1 LRTLTL
7 RVARTLRRA
16 GVSGRASR
24 VAAAVSGGADSVA
37 LARLLARL
45 AGDGLLTLAG
55 LIHVN
60 HQLRGA
66 DADADE
72 QFVAALA
79 RDLGVPCHTVSVDVA
94 AAARAR
100 RVSVEVAGRTERYR
114 AFEAAA
120 EALSAD
126 LVATGHTRDDQAETV
141 LLRLLRGAGARGL
154 AAIRVRHGRVIR
166 PVLDCRR
173 AELRAY
179 LESIGQGWCEDAS
192 NADIAFPR
200 NRLRHSVMPVIEAFA
215 PGSVNALARFA
226 RLAADDEE
234 FLVAEAIK
242 TAPRIVQADSR
253 EGIALDAG
261 ALAALPRALA
271 RRLVRE
277 IAATTGSG
285 AALAARHLEAVC
297 RLAASDK
304 PQGHLDLPGLSV
316 ERRAGVLRIGP
327 RTAVAAPAAWP
338 ERALPVPG
346 EVEVPEAG
354 CAVSARAASNQG
366 EALAVEPARAQI
378 RTAGIVLPLVVRNR
392 RPGDRLQPLG
402 GPGRRKLQDLFVD
415 RKVPRDARDRVPVIT
430 DANGRI
436 LWVPGV
442 AMAEQCRVRSA
453 EDGVLLLELRK
464 FR

>member
-1 LRTLTL
+1 M
-7 RVARTLRRA
+7 
-16 GVSGRASR
+16 SGRSTR

-37 LARLLARL
+37 LVRLLAL
-45 AGDGLLTLAG
+45 LSDDGLLTFAG

-66 DADADE
+66 EADADE

-79 RDLGVPCHTVSVDVA
+79 RTLGLPCHTVSVDVA

-100 RVSVEVAGRTERYR
+100 RVSIEVAGRTERYR

-120 EALSAD
+120 AALGVD
-126 LVATGHTRDDQAETV
+126 VVATGHTRDDQAETV

-154 AAIRVRHGRVIR
+154 AAIRIRHGRVIR

-179 LESIGQGWCEDAS
+179 LESIGQLWCEDAS
-192 NADIAFPR
+192 NTDTTIAR
-200 NRLRHSVMPVIEAFA
+200 NRLRHTVMPAVETFA
-215 PGSVNALARFA
+215 PASVNALARFA

-234 FLVAEAIK
+234 FLAAEAIK
-242 TAPRIVQADSR
+242 TAPRVVKADSA
-253 EGIALDAG
+253 EGVTLDAH
-261 ALAALPRALA
+261 ALAGLPRALA

-277 IAATTGSG
+277 IAGTTAGSG

-327 RTAVAAPAAWP
+327 KTAVPPAAPWP

-366 EALAVEPARAQI
+366 GALAVEPARAQI
-378 RTAGIVLPLVVRNR
+378 CTAGIVLPLVVRNR

-442 AMAEQCRVRSA
+442 AVAEQCRVRSA